1 MCYSLRKLRNETEA
15 WKSPTKECCVFL
27 ERVCLRSLPCSSLIG
42 NCPWEAQPQCMAAAR
57 PLVSCASCM
66 KTCEALLMAWQRL
79 SAVPY
84 STSQGIFQI
93 LVTLPEIVGKAK
105 NLNISILIGV
115 KAVFVGCMY
124 WKSAPMFV
132 RVYSLCGL
140 VPVLSLVSEEQFKN
154 QLHTESVKQMIPQSF
169 PPLSFSFSLIN
180 SRSSHHSE
188 MNGFMVDLR

>member
-1 MCYSLRKLRNETEA
+1 MKLRHGSHLQRNA
-15 WKSPTKECCVFL
+15 VSSWKGSAL
-27 ERVCLRSLPCSSLIG
+27 DPCHARLIG

-140 VPVLSLVSEEQFKN
+140 VPVLW
-154 QLHTESVKQMIPQSF
+154 
-169 PPLSFSFSLIN
+169 
-180 SRSSHHSE
+180 
-188 MNGFMVDLR
+188 